1 MRGTENELAVSL
13 YYVNCMLLWEEGN
26 ITAKLNEEITKTY
39 LFSYRKRMVAGDKHS
54 ISEL

>member
-1 MRGTENELAVSL
+1 MRGTENELAASL